1 MSQTKLFQTDSSPDE
16 IQIRLLRLTA
26 GFLFLHFYFGNG
38 RSIFVLCCK
47 QMDGTNTV
55 VPAKAVRML
64 LAFGFHISEQIKEER
79 GVQGG
84 SLLRCLTASL

>member
-1 MSQTKLFQTDSSPDE
+1 
-16 IQIRLLRLTA
+16 
-26 GFLFLHFYFGNG
+26 
-38 RSIFVLCCK
+38 
-47 QMDGTNTV
+47 MDGTNTV